1 MKHNN
6 IIKIPSSDKI
16 KNHCL
21 DALSVYWPNNQNLI
35 SKLPI
40 KNKIISIVPGKP
52 LKLAEV
58 RLPDWADHCGVNN
71 KILIPDECIMNTKE
85 SESNWD
91 EIDWFLAIFLLLEC
105 WHERLWEAKFGPIHS
120 YSFRLKGWDK
130 RAWEHAWV
138 NRIALFLKEW
148 AAQENTSDVKSLFGK
163 EPISKIRMTHDVDAI
178 RKTFAIRI
186 KQSMFIIFNSLK
198 SLSKGNFKESFKKL
212 KKSISFLLSNENW
225 MVLDKLLNHL
235 NQFNIVSTFHFYGDL
250 QKKGPKKIL
259 IDPGYKVNSK
269 VLKTTFND
277 IILNNHEVGLHPS
290 FDSYNN
296 IEKLSLQKN
305 ALEHACGCKVTSV
318 RQHWLRFSWS
328 STWNCQESVG
338 LELDTTLMFNDRP
351 GFRNSSAL
359 LWNPWNQNKSHSH
372 KIKALPSIIMDSHI
386 YDYLELDERQHSD
399 FMRSFIK
406 ECKMLNGE
414 AAVLWHPHT
423 LTNDYGWSS
432 GFTKLLNLIE

>member
-1 MKHNN
+1 M
-6 IIKIPSSDKI
+6 
-16 KNHCL
+16 
-21 DALSVYWPNNQNLI
+21 
-35 SKLPI
+35 
-40 KNKIISIVPGKP
+40 
-52 LKLAEV
+52 
-58 RLPDWADHCGVNN
+58 
-71 KILIPDECIMNTKE
+71 
-85 SESNWD
+85 
-91 EIDWFLAIFLLLEC
+91 
-105 WHERLWEAKFGPIHS
+105 
-120 YSFRLKGWDK
+120 
-130 RAWEHAWV
+130 
-138 NRIALFLKEW
+138 
-148 AAQENTSDVKSLFGK
+148 
-163 EPISKIRMTHDVDAI
+163 
-178 RKTFAIRI
+178 
-186 KQSMFIIFNSLK
+186 
-198 SLSKGNFKESFKKL
+198 
-212 KKSISFLLSNENW
+212 
-225 MVLDKLLNHL
+225 

-386 YDYLELDERQHSD
+386 YDYLELDERQHTD